1 MRHAFTQSRM
11 MDFFTR
17 KELAMQIGQDPDAWG
32 RALLKEVVDNALDAC
47 EAAGIAPNIDI
58 TISDGKIAVADN
70 GPGIPAHII
79 DGVLDFS
86 VRISTNSAYVSP
98 SRGQLGNALKCV
110 VAAPFVLNGAVG
122 VVDIEAKCQRH
133 RIEIRM
139 DHIRQ
144 EPVISHTIHES
155 DVSVGTKWT
164 LHSPELARLLDL
176 EEPGDLF
183 WGEWMRLG
191 FESVNPHARITLNG
205 QQAYRY
211 ADTQKKWTTKKPT
224 SPHWY
229 SLERFQNLVA
239 SYVREQGNT
248 TVRDF
253 SSQFLGLTRSDIRSR
268 LLERTGMAAKS
279 MADLVV
285 DGRVDP
291 SQTATLLDAMKVL
304 TDEVEPS
311 RLGAV
316 GRDAVLNWMES
327 FDIIEESFKYKRLS
341 FGTNHGLPYVIEVAF
356 ATLADDE
363 CRRTIT
369 CGVNFTPMLGVPV
382 RELFDYLSDC
392 RVDSSDQCLIWL
404 HIITPAPVFTDAGK
418 SILCLP
424 GGHDLQEAVQS
435 VTGFWTKAKRKADRD
450 NRLHAAAVRK
460 ALDAERKKP
469 MSQKEAAY
477 AVMVQAY
484 LKASDDNTLP
494 ANARQVMYAARGDIL
509 RLAEIESFK
518 DSYFTQTLLPD
529 FINEHPEL
537 TDDWDVVYDDRGHMI
552 EPHTRRSVALGTLKV
567 RGYIQSW
574 SDAAVSSGTPEIDDV
589 IAITSG
595 PSGRYQFALFIEKE
609 GFHHLLS
616 AARIAERYDIAI
628 MSSKGMSN
636 TSTRRLV
643 ESLTEQGV
651 TILVAHDF
659 DKSGLDIL
667 DKLRTDTRRYAYKTP
682 PRIIDIGLR
691 LEDVLEMELESE
703 TTLMTSGK
711 SPAILLR
718 EQGATEAEINFLV
731 SGGKPKQ
738 WTGQRVELNAMT
750 SRQFIDW
757 LERKLEQCGVRKV
770 LPDAEMLN
778 QAFNRAVFLE
788 QVRQAVATMTLVERD
803 MPSDLMDRV
812 TEIMDESPELPWEA
826 AVQQVFDETC
836 NA

>member
-1 MRHAFTQSRM
+1 
-11 MDFFTR
+11 
-17 KELAMQIGQDPDAWG
+17 MQIGHEPKLWG
-32 RALLKEVVDNALDAC
+32 RALLKELIDNALDAC
-47 EAAGIAPNIDI
+47 ESAGIAPNIDL
-58 TISDGKIAVADN
+58 SVLEGKVTVADN
-70 GPGIPAHII
+70 GPGIPDHVI

-110 VAAPFVLNGAVG
+110 VAAPFVLNGSVG
-122 VVDIEAKCQRH
+122 IVDIEANKQRH

-144 EPVISHTIHES
+144 EPVITRTLHSS
-155 DVSVGTKWT
+155 DISAGTKWT
-164 LHSPELARLLDL
+164 LHSLELACLLDGD
-176 EEPGDLF
+176 ESGDLY
-183 WGEWMRLG
+183 WANWTRLD
-191 FESVNPHARITLNG
+191 FESLNPHARITLNG
-205 QQAYRY
+205 QLAFRY
-211 ADTQKKWTTKKPT
+211 ADIQKKWTTNKPT

-239 SYVREQGNT
+239 HYVREQGST

-253 SSQFLGLTRSDIRSR
+253 SGQFLGLTRSPIRSQ
-268 LLERTGMAAKS
+268 LLERTNMAAKS

-285 DGRVDP
+285 DGRVDRE
-291 SQTATLLDAMKVL
+291 QTATLLDAMKAL

-316 GRDAVLNWMES
+316 GRDAVLGWMEN
-327 FDIIEESFKYKRLS
+327 FDFIEDSFKYKRLS

-356 ATLADDE
+356 AALEDDE
-363 CRRTIT
+363 CGRCIT
-369 CGVNFTPMLGVPV
+369 CGVNYTPMLGVPV
-382 RELFDYLSDC
+382 RELFDYLSEC
-392 RVDSSDQCLIWL
+392 RVDAGDQCLIWL

-418 SILCLP
+418 SILTLP
-424 GGHDLQEAVQS
+424 GGHGLREAVKS

-460 ALDAERKKP
+460 ALDADRKKP

-484 LKASDDNTLP
+484 LKASDNNTLP

-552 EPHTRRSVALGTLKV
+552 EPHTRRSVALGTLNV
-567 RGYIQSW
+567 RGYIHSW
-574 SDAAVSSGTPEIDDV
+574 AEAAVSAGTPEIDGA
-589 IAITSG
+589 IAMTSG
-595 PSGRYQFALFIEKE
+595 PSGRYHFALFIEKE
-609 GFHHLLS
+609 GFHHLLK

-667 DKLRTDTRRYAYKTP
+667 DKLKTDTRRYAYQTA

-691 LEDVLEMELESE
+691 LEDVQEMELESE
-703 TTLMTSGK
+703 STLMTSGK
-711 SPAILLR
+711 SPAILLK
-718 EQGATEAEINFLV
+718 EQGATQAEVEFLV

-757 LERKLEQCGVRKV
+757 LEHKLEQCGVRKV
-770 LPDAEMLN
+770 IPDAEMLN
-778 QAFNRAVFLE
+778 AAFKRAAFLE
-788 QVRQAVATMTLVERD
+788 QARKAVVNMTLKVQD
-803 MPSDLMDRV
+803 MPDDLMVRV
-812 TEIMDESPELPWEA
+812 VDIIEASPELPWEA
-826 AVQQVFDETC
+826 AVQQVYDETC